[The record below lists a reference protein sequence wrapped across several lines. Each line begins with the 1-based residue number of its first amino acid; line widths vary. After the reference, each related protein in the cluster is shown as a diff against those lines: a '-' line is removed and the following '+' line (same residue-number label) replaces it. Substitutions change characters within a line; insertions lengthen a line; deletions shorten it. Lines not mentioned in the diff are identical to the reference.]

1 MRPCRDV
8 LPRPGVPISLLL
20 LLPATAEAQAAAEAA
35 APRLPFAALGVLVL
49 VALLAWGLARYAGA
63 LRADFV
69 RLAAEASPS
78 ERLAAFRECPAG
90 LPEGSV
96 RAALAV
102 AIVLLCLPALVLSN
116 ALGLG
121 GTGELGT
128 VLGGVLGFYFGTRN
142 GGDAES
148 ARREARTARAAQEGS
163 DRAAAQAAAARDAAT
178 TEASRATREAA
189 AAGARA
195 RDDAAAGAG
204 LTGLAARAAE
214 AVAVARALGALLP
227 AGPGSAVL
235 DGAGAAVAAASRAAP
250 ALDAALADPTPERI
264 AAAVEAAG
272 AALAE
277 AGEGTELA
285 ARLGGALEVARA
297 ASEAAGLLRAA
308 MSDPGTERLPD
319 ALAAAAKVAEGTA
332 DAGLGAALAPALG
345 AIGTALRIPGL
356 AVGAATP
363 VGVAAAV
370 LLGAWQ
376 AASAGRAHYQ
386 RWMARVLDRPVSRDL
401 FPGGEWDGEAARAVI
416 AASPSL
422 AAALAPRLSP
432 EAPQGAAA
440 EALRRLLDP
449 GAGAW
454 LHAENPAA
462 FASETEA
469 EAAVAALRRTLL
481 EAELDRA
488 DARPVP
494 LGAGLA
500 LPQAV
505 LRADLDRLREAGAGE
520 ALDTLALVAD
530 GLLGARD
537 APPDTPA
544 LMRRA
549 LEAAAARGR
558 ALERDPA
565 EGTP

>member
-195 RDDAAAGAG
+195 RDAAAAGAVQHG
-204 LTGLAARAAE
+204 GTG
-214 AVAVARALGALLP
+214 
-227 AGPGSAVL
+227 
-235 DGAGAAVAAASRAAP
+235 
-250 ALDAALADPTPERI
+250 T
-264 AAAVEAAG
+264 
-272 AALAE
+272 
-277 AGEGTELA
+277 
-285 ARLGGALEVARA
+285 
-297 ASEAAGLLRAA
+297 
-308 MSDPGTERLPD
+308 
-319 ALAAAAKVAEGTA
+319 
-332 DAGLGAALAPALG
+332 
-345 AIGTALRIPGL
+345 
-356 AVGAATP
+356 
-363 VGVAAAV
+363 
-370 LLGAWQ
+370 
-376 AASAGRAHYQ
+376 GRQ
-386 RWMARVLDRPVSRDL
+386 
-401 FPGGEWDGEAARAVI
+401 
-416 AASPSL
+416 
-422 AAALAPRLSP
+422 
-432 EAPQGAAA
+432 QGA
-440 EALRRLLDP
+440 
-449 GAGAW
+449 
-454 LHAENPAA
+454 
-462 FASETEA
+462 
-469 EAAVAALRRTLL
+469 
-481 EAELDRA
+481 
-488 DARPVP
+488 
-494 LGAGLA
+494 
-500 LPQAV
+500 
-505 LRADLDRLREAGAGE
+505 
-520 ALDTLALVAD
+520 
-530 GLLGARD
+530 
-537 APPDTPA
+537 
-544 LMRRA
+544 
-549 LEAAAARGR
+549 
-558 ALERDPA
+558 
-565 EGTP
+565 